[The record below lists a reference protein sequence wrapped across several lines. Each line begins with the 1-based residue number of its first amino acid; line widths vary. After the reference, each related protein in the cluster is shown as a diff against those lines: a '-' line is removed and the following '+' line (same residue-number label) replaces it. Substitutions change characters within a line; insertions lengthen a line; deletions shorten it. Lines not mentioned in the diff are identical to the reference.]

1 MAGQTWMKGEYSYPA
16 KLKELAKCNELVQD
30 AIRWL
35 ADCDWGDVDEQD
47 IAEMPPLI
55 IVRAVQLHY
64 HGGVGQFIED
74 TGQNY
79 EE

>member
-1 MAGQTWMKGEYSYPA
+1 
-16 KLKELAKCNELVQD
+16 
-30 AIRWL
+30 
-35 ADCDWGDVDEQD
+35 VDEQD